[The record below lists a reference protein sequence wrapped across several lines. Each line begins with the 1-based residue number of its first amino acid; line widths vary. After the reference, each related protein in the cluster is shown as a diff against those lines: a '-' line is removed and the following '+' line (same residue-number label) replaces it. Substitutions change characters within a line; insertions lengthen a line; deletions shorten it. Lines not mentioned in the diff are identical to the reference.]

1 MAGLVVVLVVLVLYG
16 LVAARVE
23 RWSITTPIVLVTT
36 GILLGEGGFKMLH
49 VTANAESVRTIAEIT
64 LALLLFA
71 DASTIRLRDAEGD
84 ALLPGRLLGVGL
96 PLTIAF
102 GAVLAHVALPVN
114 WAEAGLIAS
123 ILAPTDVAL
132 GMAVVTDPA
141 VPARVRRALNI
152 ESGLNDGIAT
162 PFVVFFLTV
171 TVAEQVHKHWIAG
184 SVRDVALAVVFG
196 ASLGWLAGA
205 GARRAR
211 RAHWTSPLSDALVV
225 TTVALLAYE
234 GAVAMQANGFVSAF
248 VAGALFGSA
257 SSGELREATEFTED
271 VGLFLSFAVWVIF
284 GAVFAGPVLRGGVH
298 LRPVLYAVLSLT
310 VIRMLPVALAL
321 AGTKLRR
328 DTVAFMGW
336 FGPRGLA
343 SVVFTLL
350 AFEDLNGTSQARGIA
365 EVATWTILLSV
376 FAHGLSAR
384 PLAAGYAARLGR
396 APQGLPELASTS
408 EADTRRRTLGDRR
421 RRDGRH
427 RPDGGAGPGSP

>member
-16 LVAARVE
+16 LVASRLE
-23 RWSITTPIVLVTT
+23 HWSVTTPIVLVTT
-36 GILLGEGGFKMLH
+36 GIVLGEGGLGVLH
-49 VTANAESVRTIAEIT
+49 VTANAESVRTVSEIT

-84 ALLPGRLLGVGL
+84 ALLPGRLLGIGL

-102 GAVLAHVALPVN
+102 GTVLAHAVLPIN
-114 WAEAGLIAS
+114 WAEAGLVAS

-171 TVAEQVHKHWIAG
+171 AVAEQVHKHWIAG
-184 SVRDVALAVVFG
+184 SARDVVLAIAFG
-196 ASLGWLAGA
+196 AALGWVAGA
-205 GARRAR
+205 AARRAR
-211 RAHWTSPLSDALVV
+211 RARWTTPLSDALVV
-225 TTVALLAYE
+225 TTVALLAYA
-234 GAVAMQANGFVSAF
+234 GAVALQANGFVSAF
-248 VAGALFGSA
+248 VAGALFGAA
-257 SSGELREATEFTED
+257 SRGELREPTEFTED
-271 VGLFLSFAVWVIF
+271 MGLFLSFAVWVIF
-284 GAVFAGPVLRGGVH
+284 GAIFAGPVLRGGVH

-350 AFEDLNGTSQARGIA
+350 AFEGLHGTSQAKGIA

-376 FAHGLSAR
+376 LAHGLSAR
-384 PLAAGYAARLGR
+384 PFATRYAARLGR
-396 APQGLPELASTS
+396 APEGLPELATTT

-421 RRDGRH
+421 RRVGRH
-427 RPDGGAGPGSP
+427 GPEGTAGPGA